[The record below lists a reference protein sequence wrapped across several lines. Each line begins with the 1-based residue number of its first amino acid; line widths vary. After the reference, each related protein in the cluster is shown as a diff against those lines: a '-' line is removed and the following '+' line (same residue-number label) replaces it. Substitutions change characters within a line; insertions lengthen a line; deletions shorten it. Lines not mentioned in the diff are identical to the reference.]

1 MTSRARAT
9 GRIALS
15 LAALGATASAALG
28 QGMGVSLDL
37 GAGEAGYVRLVLL
50 FASASLAPALLA
62 VVTAFARI
70 MVVLLLLRAGLG
82 AHEIPP
88 TQVLVGLAM
97 LLTVVTM
104 LPTLG
109 PIYEHA
115 VAPLLADEID
125 LAEAGRAAA
134 GPLRAFMAGQVRA
147 RDLDLMT
154 SLARV
159 GPAAEPADAPLSVL
173 AAAFALSELRAAFII
188 GFVIYLPFVI
198 IDLVVAS
205 TLACVG
211 LLTLP
216 TPVLALPF
224 KLLLFVM
231 VDGWSLM
238 TEALL
243 SSFR

>member
-1 MTSRARAT
+1 MTRSSPARV
-9 GRIALS
+9 ALCV
-15 LAALGATASAALG
+15 AALGVSAGGALAQGTA
-28 QGMGVSLDL
+28 VSVDL
-37 GAGEAGYVRLVLL
+37 GAGESGYVRLVLL

-82 AHEIPP
+82 AQEIPP

-109 PIYEHA
+109 PIYERA
-115 VAPLLADEID
+115 VAPLLADDLD
-125 LAEAGRAAA
+125 LAQAGREAA
-134 GPLRAFMAGQVRA
+134 GPLRAFMAEQVRA
-147 RDLDLMT
+147 RDLELMA
-154 SLARV
+154 SLAQV
-159 GPAAEPADAPLSVL
+159 GPPAEPADAPMSVL

-205 TLACVG
+205 TLASVG
-211 LLTLP
+211 LVSLP
-216 TPVLALPF
+216 TPMLALPF

-231 VDGWSLM
+231 VDGWSLL